1 MGAASSVNGNIKNNI
16 YISYSDNDANAK
28 VLHDELINS
37 GHNMMKCSLTPCE
50 GLDVEPDKLSIMFEK
65 VMSESSHIIICIS
78 EKTVVSFRQAIEINH
93 ALNSTTNIIY
103 VMTDADF
110 TPDNTL
116 YLNAVV
122 KYNIWLPAYNKD
134 TLTAALQEFDVLL
147 ERSI

>member
-1 MGAASSVNGNIKNNI
+1 MGAASSVNCNMKNNI
-16 YISYSDNDANAK
+16 YISYSDDDVNARL
-28 VLHDELINS
+28 LHDELINL

-50 GLDVEPDKLSIMFEK
+50 GIDVEIDTLSTMFEK

-122 KYNIWLPAYNKD
+122 KYNKWLPVYDDD
-134 TLTAALQEFDVLL
+134 TLTAALEEFDVLL
-147 ERSI
+147 EKPT

>member
-1 MGAASSVNGNIKNNI
+1 MGAASSVNGNIKKHI
-16 YISYSDNDANAK
+16 YISYSDNDDNAK
-28 VLHDELINS
+28 VLHEELINS

-50 GLDVEPDKLSIMFEK
+50 GANVEPATLSIMFEK

-78 EKTVVSFRQAIEINH
+78 DKTVVSFRQAIEIHH
-93 ALNSTTNIIY
+93 ALNSNTNIIY

-122 KYNIWLPAYNKD
+122 KYNKWFPAYDKN
-134 TLTAALQEFDVLL
+134 TLTATLEEFDVLL
-147 ERSI
+147 EIPT

>member
-1 MGAASSVNGNIKNNI
+1 MGASSSVNCNIKKNI
-16 YISYSDNDANAK
+16 YISYSDNDDNAK

-50 GLDVEPDKLSIMFEK
+50 GVSVEPTKLSIMFEK

-78 EKTVVSFRQAIEINH
+78 DKTVVSFRQAIEIHH

-122 KYNIWLPAYNKD
+122 KYNKWFPAYDKN
-134 TLTAALQEFDVLL
+134 TLTATLEEFDILL
-147 ERSI
+147 EIPT